1 VIVGVI
7 VHGFLHHF
15 RFDYY
20 IINAPDRCAARSLL
34 VFGRESPEEFQA
46 KLESMTADVLP
57 KARKRIE
64 KFVEILNRTS
74 NQAIDLFEK
83 ALGVYQATSVPEAQ
97 RRLQDLFE
105 SSLATLRTSV
115 ENALNTNTKIV
126 ASWKD
131 CLEVCEITAV
141 AARH

>member
-1 VIVGVI
+1 MTKTELQIALVAATQTSKRTAGV
-7 VHGFLHHF
+7 V
-15 RFDYY
+15 
-20 IINAPDRCAARSLL
+20 
-34 VFGRESPEEFQA
+34 
-46 KLESMTADVLP
+46 
-57 KARKRIE
+57 
-64 KFVEILNRTS
+64 
-74 NQAIDLFEK
+74 FEK

-115 ENALNTNTKIV
+115 ENALNTNAKIV